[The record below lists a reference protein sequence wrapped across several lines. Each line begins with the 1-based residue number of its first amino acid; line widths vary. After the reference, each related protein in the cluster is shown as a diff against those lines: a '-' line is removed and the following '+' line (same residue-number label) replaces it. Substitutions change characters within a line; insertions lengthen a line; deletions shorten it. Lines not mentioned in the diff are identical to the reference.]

1 MVAGKD
7 SLLLQHRLESAS
19 HGQELLPLN
28 LACTLHCFALLALE
42 TLLQLL
48 HLAAAGFKRTSNWL
62 LLGQPPSQFLLFHRL
77 LLHLSP
83 FLPVTSPV
91 LLVQHC
97 QRLLECLVFAS
108 HRLHKI
114 RQERTGKTLA
124 DCLQT
129 KLALANPVQPGAH
142 ISARSCGAG
151 CLVRHSLEAGHQGR
165 EGGGCGCELY

>member
-1 MVAGKD
+1 MF
-7 SLLLQHRLESAS
+7 SESFCQLA
-19 HGQELLPLN
+19 ELKLS
-28 LACTLHCFALLALE
+28 E
-42 TLLQLL
+42 

-114 RQERTGKTLA
+114 HQERAEKMG
-124 DCLQT
+124 
-129 KLALANPVQPGAH
+129 NV
-142 ISARSCGAG
+142 
-151 CLVRHSLEAGHQGR
+151 
-165 EGGGCGCELY
+165 

>member
-28 LACTLHCFALLALE
+28 LACTLHCFSLLALE

-48 HLAAAGFKRTSNWL
+48 HLVVNGDNVLLCCLEIMFSESFCPGRIEDFREHLAAAGFKRTSNWL
-62 LLGQPPSQFLLFHRL
+62 LLGQPPSQFLLFHCL

-114 RQERTGKTLA
+114 HQERTEKMG
-124 DCLQT
+124 
-129 KLALANPVQPGAH
+129 NV
-142 ISARSCGAG
+142 
-151 CLVRHSLEAGHQGR
+151 
-165 EGGGCGCELY
+165 